1 MSDAI
6 ETQGFLVQI
15 GNSDSP
21 LTYTDVGEVKT
32 FTAFDGSA
40 TEIDITH
47 LQSTAKEFLMGLQD
61 NGNFNMDLNYLPAD
75 AGQVLVRA
83 AKASRAIQDWKLTFS
98 DNTTATFQG
107 FVTTAPRTGGVD
119 AVVDTSFVIRI
130 SGDVTD
136 A

>member
-6 ETQGFLVQI
+6 ESQGFTLGI

-32 FTAFDGSA
+32 FTGFDGSA
-40 TEIDITH
+40 AEIDITH
-47 LQSTAKEFLMGLQD
+47 LASTAKEFLMGLQD
-61 NGNFNMDLNYLPAD
+61 FGGFNVDTNYLSAD

-83 AKASRAIQDWKLTFS
+83 AKASRVLQDFLVTFS
-98 DNTTATFQG
+98 DASTATFQA
-107 FVTTAPRTGGVD
+107 FVLAAPLSGGVD
-119 AVVDTSFVIRI
+119 AAVDGSFQLRI
-130 SGDVTD
+130 SGDVTF